1 MGDPKAP
8 PRAWL
13 EPHGEEVGA
22 EQSADLRGHLLGT
35 IKSCARRAGFKDR
48 RRQVFGEGAV

>member
-1 MGDPKAP
+1 MGDAKAP

-13 EPHGEEVGA
+13 EPRGEEVGA

-35 IKSCARRAGFKDR
+35 IKPCARRAGFKDR